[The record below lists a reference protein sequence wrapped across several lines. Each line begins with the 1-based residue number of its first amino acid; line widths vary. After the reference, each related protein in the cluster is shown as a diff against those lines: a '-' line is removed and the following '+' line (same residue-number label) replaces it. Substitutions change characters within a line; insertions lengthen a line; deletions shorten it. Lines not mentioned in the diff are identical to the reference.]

1 MSDAP
6 ARDAPAAG
14 APDPKRR
21 PLVFIP
27 TYNEI
32 DHVALICQEIRGL
45 GVDLDILFMDDN
57 SPDGTGQALDRL
69 ALAHSNVQVRHRAGK
84 LGIGSAH
91 AEGIEYACAEG
102 YRILITLDCDFAHP
116 PRHIVDLLREAQGAD
131 VVLGSR
137 YLAKRSLAGWSPV
150 RKLKTWT
157 GHLMTRLLLGMS
169 YDATGALRLY
179 RLDRIPRRL
188 WTLVRSQGY
197 SFFFESL
204 YVLHVNR
211 HRIKEVPIALPPRT
225 CNHSSMTPADVRR
238 SVALL
243 FSTWLASIL
252 HRHRY
257 QVGDGRA
264 ENARDPHA
272 ADDQGWD
279 DYWKAPKRAG
289 GLQYDVVAAFY
300 RNVIMKRTLNHF
312 VRRNFPRGAEV
323 LHAGCGSG
331 QVDADISR
339 HVRITGLDI
348 SVNALNLYARTTEGR
363 CAILHGSIL
372 RIPLQDRSMDGI
384 YNLGVMEHF
393 TEEEIDRILME
404 FRRVLRDDGRL
415 VIFWPP
421 EFGAGVMLLKGV
433 EWTLERVT
441 GRRNVELHPG
451 EITRVRS
458 RRHATGFFERNGF
471 QVARYYFGVRDL
483 FTHSIIVAQ
492 KRATAPGGARPLA
505 GRSAAMPGADGRS
518 PDSRA
523 GRRDAVAP
531 PPPSPRRGP

>member
-6 ARDAPAAG
+6 MSDTPRGDAPRG
-14 APDPKRR
+14 DAPNPKRR

-27 TYNEI
+27 TYNEC
-32 DHVALICQEIRGL
+32 DNVALICQEIRGL

-57 SPDGTGQALDRL
+57 SPDGTGAVLDRL
-69 ALAHSNVQVRHRAGK
+69 ARAHPNVQVRHRAGK

-91 AEGIEYACAEG
+91 AEGIEYAYAEG
-102 YRILITLDCDFAHP
+102 YHILITMDCDFTHP
-116 PRHIVDLLREAQGAD
+116 PRHIIDLLREAQGVD
-131 VVLGSR
+131 IVIGSR
-137 YLAKRSLAGWSPV
+137 YMAKRSLAGWNLL
-150 RKLKTWT
+150 RKLLTWT
-157 GHLMTRLLLGMS
+157 GHVMTRFLLGMS

-188 WTLVRSQGY
+188 WTMVRSQGY

-211 HRIKEVPIALPPRT
+211 FRIKEVPIALPPRT
-225 CNHSSMTPADVRR
+225 YGHSKMTWAEVRR

-243 FSTWLASIL
+243 FSTYLSSIL

-257 QVGDGRA
+257 QIGDGLA
-264 ENARDPHA
+264 ESAIDPHA
-272 ADDQGWD
+272 TDDQGWD
-279 DYWKAPKRAG
+279 DYWKAHKNAG
-289 GLQYDVVAAFY
+289 GLLYDVVAAFY
-300 RNVIMKRTLNHF
+300 RKVIIKRTLNHF
-312 VRRNFPRGAEV
+312 VRRNFAQGAEV

-363 CAILHGSIL
+363 CAILHGSIFK
-372 RIPLQDRSMDGI
+372 IPLADGSMDGI

-393 TEEEIDRILME
+393 TEEEIDRILGE
-404 FRRVLRDDGRL
+404 FRRVLRDDGRV

-421 EFGAGVMLLKGV
+421 EFGASVMFLKGV
-433 EWTLERVT
+433 KWTLEHVA
-441 GRRNVELHPG
+441 GRRNVKLHPD
-451 EITRVRS
+451 EITRVQS
-458 RRHATGFFERNGF
+458 RRHAAAIFERNGF
-471 QVARYYFGVRDL
+471 RVARYYFGPRDL

-492 KRATAPGGARPLA
+492 KRDGTAAGARP
-505 GRSAAMPGADGRS
+505 PADRMAS
-518 PDSRA
+518 
-523 GRRDAVAP
+523 AP
-531 PPPSPRRGP
+531 PPPPSRTATAPLDRAR